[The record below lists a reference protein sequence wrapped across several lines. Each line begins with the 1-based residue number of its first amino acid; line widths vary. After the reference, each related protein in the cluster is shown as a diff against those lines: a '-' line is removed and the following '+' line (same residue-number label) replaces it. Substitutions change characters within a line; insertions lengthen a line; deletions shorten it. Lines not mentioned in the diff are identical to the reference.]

1 MFPVIQ
7 KSSKAGDMSDSRKTK
22 TADASRAADPPTTAE
37 GPGEAPGDGS
47 DGAPAGKPGTEDAA
61 LESKDKELKETYDRL
76 LRTTAEFENY
86 KKRMAREMDEF
97 RKYAN
102 QSLLREMLSIVDHI
116 ELALQ
121 AAGGTESQKTIADGL
136 NLTLKEILRIL
147 ERFNVT
153 PVEAAGKP
161 FNPEVHEAILR
172 EPSDSLPENTIVR
185 EMQKGYMINGRL
197 LRPSLVVV
205 AAPAAKPV
213 GGDQTS

>member
-1 MFPVIQ
+1 MSEMR
-7 KSSKAGDMSDSRKTK
+7 KSK
-22 TADASRAADPPTTAE
+22 TASGDEKPEESPDPAGGPAD
-37 GPGEAPGDGS
+37 
-47 DGAPAGKPGTEDAA
+47 APAGAAADGYQAPQGGEDPGDLQDA
-61 LESKDKELKETYDRL
+61 KDKELKETYDRL

-121 AAGGTESQKTIADGL
+121 AAGGSGSQKTIADGL
-136 NLTLKEILRIL
+136 GLTLKELQRIL
-147 ERFNVT
+147 EKFNVT
-153 PVEAAGKP
+153 PVETVGKP

-172 EPSDSLPENTIVR
+172 EPADGLPENAIVR

-197 LRPSLVVV
+197 LRPALVVV
-205 AAPAAKPV
+205 AAPPAAPADS
-213 GGDQTS
+213 GDQSS

>member
-1 MFPVIQ
+1 
-7 KSSKAGDMSDSRKTK
+7 MSDMRKIK
-22 TADASRAADPPTTAE
+22 IASQEDKAAETTTEAQDVAAGAAAAATEGDGAAAGAAD
-37 GPGEAPGDGS
+37 GIEA
-47 DGAPAGKPGTEDAA
+47 KE
-61 LESKDKELKETYDRL
+61 KELKETYDRL

-121 AAGGTESQKTIADGL
+121 AAGATGSEKTIADGL
-136 NLTLKEILRIL
+136 NLTLKELTRIL
-147 ERFNVT
+147 EKFNVT
-153 PVEAAGKP
+153 PVESAGKP

-172 EPSDSLPENTIVR
+172 EPSERLPENSVVR

-197 LRPSLVVV
+197 LRPALVVV
-205 AAPAAKPV
+205 AAPPAASAE
-213 GGDQTS
+213 GDPPR

>member
-1 MFPVIQ
+1 
-7 KSSKAGDMSDSRKTK
+7 MSDMRKIK
-22 TADASRAADPPTTAE
+22 IASQEDKADETAPVAQDAAADDAAAAAE
-37 GPGEAPGDGS
+37 G
-47 DGAPAGKPGTEDAA
+47 DGAANGIDAK
-61 LESKDKELKETYDRL
+61 EKELKETYDRL

-121 AAGGTESQKTIADGL
+121 AAGATGSEKTIADGL
-136 NLTLKEILRIL
+136 GLTLKELTRIL
-147 ERFNVT
+147 EKFNVT
-153 PVEAAGKP
+153 PVESTGRP

-172 EPSDSLPENTIVR
+172 EPSESLPENCVVR

-197 LRPSLVVV
+197 LRPALVVV
-205 AAPAAKPV
+205 AAPPAAARPADP
-213 GGDQTS
+213 GF

>member
-1 MFPVIQ
+1 MR
-7 KSSKAGDMSDSRKTK
+7 KSK
-22 TADASRAADPPTTAE
+22 TASGDDRPEESPDSEAGPAD
-37 GPGEAPGDGS
+37 
-47 DGAPAGKPGTEDAA
+47 APAGSAADGYQASPGGEDPGAVLDA
-61 LESKDKELKETYDRL
+61 KDKELKETYDRL

-121 AAGGTESQKTIADGL
+121 AAGGSGSQKTIADGL
-136 NLTLKEILRIL
+136 GLTLKELLRIL

-153 PVEAAGKP
+153 PVETAGKP

-172 EPSDSLPENTIVR
+172 EPAEGLPENAIVR

-197 LRPSLVVV
+197 LRPALVVV
-205 AAPAAKPV
+205 AAAPAG
-213 GGDQTS
+213 GGDQSS

>member
-1 MFPVIQ
+1 MSEMR
-7 KSSKAGDMSDSRKTK
+7 KSK
-22 TADASRAADPPTTAE
+22 TASDDEKPQESSDPAGGPAD
-37 GPGEAPGDGS
+37 
-47 DGAPAGKPGTEDAA
+47 APAGAAADGYQAAQGGGDPGAAADA
-61 LESKDKELKETYDRL
+61 KDKELKETYDRL

-121 AAGGTESQKTIADGL
+121 AAGGSGSQKTIADGL
-136 NLTLKEILRIL
+136 GLTLKELLRIL
-147 ERFNVT
+147 EKFNVT
-153 PVEAAGKP
+153 PVETVGKP

-172 EPSDSLPENTIVR
+172 EPADGLPENAIVR

-197 LRPSLVVV
+197 LRPALVVV
-205 AAPAAKPV
+205 AAPPTAQADS
-213 GGDQTS
+213 GDQSS